1 MWYIILASLISVS
14 CEGSTGVN
22 FIPQNSFYSTYSMWA
37 LTFSIDLNPYFENV
51 HQINETIVNLKH
63 EVSTAIDNR
72 RNSIRDPN
80 DNNPHLLQLTNNTSA
95 DSRVNV
101 ISKLRELKQ
110 NLMQQIQSTES
121 FSHLTISKTLN
132 VLHRIKRMYTLDGS
146 VRNKR
151 SLLPWGGDLLN
162 SLFGTATESDLDGIR
177 NQLTSLSAN
186 QNDLV
191 HVVENSLTM
200 VNKTN
205 TVTAQNRQA
214 INTMSQNFADLSTK
228 LSGLRNLMLN
238 QARMYELKTSL
249 TNQVTLVTNLVN
261 NNLQKKSNMVYRLD
275 NELSQALQ
283 GNLPTTFIDQTELVS
298 ILTEISGAI
307 PDSLSLKNFEDVNI
321 LWYYKNLPVTVL
333 PDQNKIHVL
342 TVIPLIPL
350 ESLFTLYKIVA
361 LPLPVIDTIQSSEIS
376 LDGTHFAV
384 SDRGNAYVIL
394 DEDEIAKCTK
404 SEMTYCPL
412 HRAAMNLDR
421 APSCLG
427 SLFLEDET
435 GIQNNCPVKILDD
448 QTFPRFRH
456 LIHGKWM
463 VATREPLVIHPKC
476 NIRGEFVDTATV
488 TPSMEIINLNS
499 GCTGY
504 SEFATLPPYFY
515 RASVEATHSASYGRL
530 NIGSS
535 MAPIYDLNLTRYK
548 FNFQLANTHPVS
560 ATILPEVVPEDINVL
575 QERLKNIDRNRI
587 IIKTR
592 SNMTVI
598 LSVVLGIVLVIVLVA
613 VGYVIYKLYFAKKP
627 DNINVKYDAK
637 SSEVKIDPGRVSYAN
652 QSSEGFNKVET
663 LPNLLGS
670 RGDLARSKFV

>member
-1 MWYIILASLISVS
+1 
-14 CEGSTGVN
+14 
-22 FIPQNSFYSTYSMWA
+22 MWA
-37 LTFSIDLNPYFENV
+37 LTFSIDLNPYYENV
-51 HQINETIVNLKH
+51 NHINETIGNLKR

-80 DNNPHLLQLTNNTSA
+80 DNNPLTNNTSA
-95 DSRVNV
+95 NSRLNV
-101 ISKLRELKQ
+101 ISKLRDLKH
-110 NLMQQIQSTES
+110 NLMQQIESTES
-121 FSHLTISKTLN
+121 LSRLTISKTMN
-132 VLHRIKRMYTLDGS
+132 VLNRINRMYTLDGS

-214 INTMSQNFADLSTK
+214 INTMSQNFADLSNK

-249 TNQVTLVTNLVN
+249 TNQVALVTNLVN
-261 NNLQKKSNMVYRLD
+261 NNLQKISNMVYRLD

-283 GNLPTTFIDQTELVS
+283 GILPTTFIDQFELVS
-298 ILTEISGAI
+298 ILTEISDAV
-307 PDSLSLKNFEDVNI
+307 PDSLTLKNFEDVNI

-333 PDQNKIHVL
+333 PDHNKIHVL

-350 ESLFTLYKIVA
+350 ESLFTLYRVVA
-361 LPLPVIDTIQSSEIS
+361 VPLPILSTIQSSEIT

-394 DEDEIAKCTK
+394 DEDEMAKCTK
-404 SEMTYCPL
+404 SEITYCPL
-412 HRAAMNLDR
+412 HRAAMNLAR
-421 APSCLG
+421 APSCLA
-427 SLFLEDET
+427 SLFLEDEI
-435 GIQNNCPVKILDD
+435 GIQKNCPVKITDD

-476 NIRGEFVDTATV
+476 NVRGEFVDTITV
-488 TPSMEIINLNS
+488 TPPMEIINLNS

-515 RASVEATHSASYGRL
+515 RTSVKDTHSASYERL
-530 NIGSS
+530 NVGSS
-535 MAPIYDLNLTRYK
+535 MAPIYDLNLTHYK
-548 FNFQLANTHPVS
+548 FNFQLANTNPVS
-560 ATILPEVVPEDINVL
+560 ATILPEIMPEDIHVL
-575 QERLKNIDRNRI
+575 QEKLKNIHRNRLI
-587 IIKTR
+587 INTK
-592 SNMTVI
+592 SNMTTV
-598 LSVVLGIVLVIVLVA
+598 LSVVIGIVLVLLV
-613 VGYVIYKLYFAKKP
+613 VVVSYVVYRMYLSRKSNNVI
-627 DNINVKYDAK
+627 VKYNK
-637 SSEVKIDPGRVSYAN
+637 KNSEVKIDPGRVSYAN
-652 QSSEGFNKVET
+652 QSSEGLDEVET

>member
-1 MWYIILASLISVS
+1 
-14 CEGSTGVN
+14 
-22 FIPQNSFYSTYSMWA
+22 MWA
-37 LTFSIDLNPYFENV
+37 LTFSIDLNPYYENV
-51 HQINETIVNLKH
+51 NHINETIGNLKR

-80 DNNPHLLQLTNNTSA
+80 DNNPLTNNTSTN
-95 DSRVNV
+95 SRLNV
-101 ISKLRELKQ
+101 ISKLRDLKH
-110 NLMQQIQSTES
+110 NLMQQIESTES
-121 FSHLTISKTLN
+121 LSRLTISKTMN
-132 VLHRIKRMYTLDGS
+132 VLNRINRMYTLDGS

-214 INTMSQNFADLSTK
+214 INTMSQNFADLSNK

-249 TNQVTLVTNLVN
+249 TNQVALVTNLVN
-261 NNLQKKSNMVYRLD
+261 NNLQKISNMVYRLD

-283 GNLPTTFIDQTELVS
+283 GILPTTCIDQFELVS
-298 ILTEISGAI
+298 ILTEISDAV
-307 PDSLSLKNFEDVNI
+307 PDSLTLKNFEDVNI

-333 PDQNKIHVL
+333 PDHNKIHVL

-350 ESLFTLYKIVA
+350 ESLFTLYRVVA
-361 LPLPVIDTIQSSEIS
+361 VPLPILSTIQSSEIT

-394 DEDEIAKCTK
+394 DEDEMAKCTK

-412 HRAAMNLDR
+412 HRAAMNLAR
-421 APSCLG
+421 APSCLA
-427 SLFLEDET
+427 SLFLEDEI
-435 GIQNNCPVKILDD
+435 GIQRNCPVKITDD

-476 NIRGEFVDTATV
+476 NVRGEFVDTITV
-488 TPSMEIINLNS
+488 TPPMEIINLNS

-515 RASVEATHSASYGRL
+515 RTSVKDTHSASYERL
-530 NIGSS
+530 NVGSS
-535 MAPIYDLNLTRYK
+535 MAPIYDLSLTHYK
-548 FNFQLANTHPVS
+548 LNFQLANTNPVS
-560 ATILPEVVPEDINVL
+560 ATILPEIMPEDIHVL
-575 QERLKNIDRNRI
+575 QEKLKNIDRNRLI
-587 IIKTR
+587 INTK
-592 SNMTVI
+592 SNMTTV
-598 LSVVLGIVLVIVLVA
+598 LSVVIGIVLVLLV
-613 VGYVIYKLYFAKKP
+613 VVVSYVVYRMYLSRKSNNVI
-627 DNINVKYDAK
+627 VKYNK
-637 SSEVKIDPGRVSYAN
+637 KNSEVKIDPGRVSYAN
-652 QSSEGFNKVET
+652 QSSEGLDEVET